1 METQQAE
8 VYDYAAKPVVEGECN
23 AQQQPPPA
31 FFALCAPVPSPYLLP
46 VGMIVWFLVNGEKEH
61 R

>member
-23 AQQQPPPA
+23 AQQQPPPHS
-31 FFALCAPVPSPYLLP
+31 LRTSTLP
-46 VGMIVWFLVNGEKEH
+46 LPASFRVGMIVWFLVNGEKEH